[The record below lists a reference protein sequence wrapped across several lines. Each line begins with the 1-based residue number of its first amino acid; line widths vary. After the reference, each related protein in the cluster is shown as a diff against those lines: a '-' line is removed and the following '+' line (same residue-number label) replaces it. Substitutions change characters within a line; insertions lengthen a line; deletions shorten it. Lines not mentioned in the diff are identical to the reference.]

1 MLVLVPQGRG
11 NWAAVT
17 MRIDGRHVT
26 PLSVRVGQLLT
37 LGAVVFRVCQVLP

>member
-26 PLSVRVGQLLT
+26 PLSVRVRT
-37 LGAVVFRVCQVLP
+37 GARVCARMHVCAGVP